1 MDTLS
6 IKGIFEVFVNNWVPG
21 IFTFFLGICYSNF
34 VEKKKLKQK
43 LKNDILEIFIPVF
56 NAGNEISIEIAENAY
71 RNMNGTFQ
79 LYKRIYPGMFNKEAE
94 RELDRLLKDGFLIN
108 GEVNKHYFEP
118 TNIESLI
125 KRL

>member
-1 MDTLS
+1 MDALS
-6 IKGIFEVFVNNWVPG
+6 EVFVNNWLLVSAH
-21 IFTFFLGICYSNF
+21 FLGIFYSNI

-79 LYKRIYPGMFNKEAE
+79 LYKRIYPVCSTK
-94 RELDRLLKDGFLIN
+94 KQS
-108 GEVNKHYFEP
+108 V
-118 TNIESLI
+118 S
-125 KRL
+125 

>member
-1 MDTLS
+1 MDALS
-6 IKGIFEVFVNNWVPG
+6 EVFVNNWLPG
-21 IFTFFLGICYSNF
+21 ICTFFLGIFYSNI

-56 NAGNEISIEIAENAY
+56 NPENEISIEIAENAY

>member
-1 MDTLS
+1 MDALS
-6 IKGIFEVFVNNWVPG
+6 EVFVNNWLPG
-21 IFTFFLGICYSNF
+21 ICTFFLDIFYSNI

>member
-1 MDTLS
+1 MDALS
-6 IKGIFEVFVNNWVPG
+6 EVFFNNWLPG
-21 IFTFFLGICYSNF
+21 ICTFFLGIFYSNI

-108 GEVNKHYFEP
+108 GEVHKQYFEP

>member
-1 MDTLS
+1 MASWYLH
-6 IKGIFEVFVNNWVPG
+6 I
-21 IFTFFLGICYSNF
+21 FLGIFYSNI

-56 NAGNEISIEIAENAY
+56 NVGNEISIEIAENAY

>member
-1 MDTLS
+1 MDALS
-6 IKGIFEVFVNNWVPG
+6 EVFFNNWLPG
-21 IFTFFLGICYSNF
+21 ICTFFLGIFYSNI

>member
-1 MDTLS
+1 MDALS
-6 IKGIFEVFVNNWVPG
+6 EVFVNNWLPG
-21 IFTFFLGICYSNF
+21 ICKFFLGIFYSNI

>member
-1 MDTLS
+1 MDALS
-6 IKGIFEVFVNNWVPG
+6 EVFVNNWLPG
-21 IFTFFLGICYSNF
+21 ICTFFLGIFYSNI

-43 LKNDILEIFIPVF
+43 LKNDILEIFIPIF

>member
-1 MDTLS
+1 
-6 IKGIFEVFVNNWVPG
+6 
-21 IFTFFLGICYSNF
+21 
-34 VEKKKLKQK
+34 
-43 LKNDILEIFIPVF
+43 
-56 NAGNEISIEIAENAY
+56 
-71 RNMNGTFQ
+71 MNGTFQ